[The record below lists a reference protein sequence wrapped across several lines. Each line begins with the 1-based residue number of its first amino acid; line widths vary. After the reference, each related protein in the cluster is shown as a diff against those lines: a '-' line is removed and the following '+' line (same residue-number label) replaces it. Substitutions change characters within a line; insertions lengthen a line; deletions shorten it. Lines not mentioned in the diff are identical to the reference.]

1 MYIFY
6 LSHFVVQVLF
16 EGVIDVSG
24 ENNIYS
30 AFSIS
35 GGNQCVR
42 RKPQNFSMLLIYF
55 ITQCCIE
62 YTDGKQQ
69 LQTSY
74 KRCSVRFYLQLFVG
88 RLMSYLRYMCL
99 LAYGGV
105 QHILCFVFVLFV
117 FVLCTLSCQFL
128 WIVHFL

>member
-6 LSHFVVQVLF
+6 LSQFVVQVLF

-42 RKPQNFSMLLIYF
+42 RKPQNFSKLLIYF

-69 LQTSY
+69 FQTSY
-74 KRCSVRFYLQLFVG
+74 KRCSVRLYLQLFVG
-88 RLMSYLRYMCL
+88 GLMSYLRYICL
-99 LAYGGV
+99 LG
-105 QHILCFVFVLFV
+105 
-117 FVLCTLSCQFL
+117 
-128 WIVHFL
+128 